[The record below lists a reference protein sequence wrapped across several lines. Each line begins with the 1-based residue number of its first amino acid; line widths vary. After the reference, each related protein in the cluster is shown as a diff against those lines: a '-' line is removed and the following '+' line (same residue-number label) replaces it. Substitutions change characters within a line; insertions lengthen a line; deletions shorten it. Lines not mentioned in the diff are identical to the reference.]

1 MELCDLLAEDSSVL
15 SHGLSL
21 LWSQCPSLES
31 FSDTGFRPTV
41 RQVNGILAAA
51 RYLSR
56 SKDPENLDGLLALVL
71 QFVATI
77 PSISRNE
84 AWPVLFSPEVFDGYF
99 KELLEYLADV
109 SVRWPRTVSSVSIA
123 LTDFVLNVTEESEQ
137 NSEGSARWMR
147 YPAVRS
153 LLTALASNF
162 AALDSADAESLANC
176 ILRDWLLLPTA
187 PMESSGRSGSS
198 QSQSAQSSPIRF
210 FYSSSSS
217 NGKSSSMKDLR
228 MMQGYMSDGATDSRV
243 STSADDSPKYDA
255 NTFFTPN
262 PTPRGTPGREPEIA
276 GSFLHMNG
284 NGSRS
289 TSSEY
294 AENHDAN
301 KRTRQLF
308 SALEGESIAALER
321 QELGFR
327 LFVQILE
334 KTGVNEELVSQ
345 LRIMAISQLGAL
357 VPLLKARFLL
367 PLLRFYCNLSHC
379 S

>member
-31 FSDTGFRPTV
+31 FSDAGFRPTV

-56 SKDPENLDGLLALVL
+56 SKEPENLDGLLALVL
-71 QFVATI
+71 QFVAAI
-77 PSISRNE
+77 PNISRHE
-84 AWPVLFSPEVFDGYF
+84 AWPVLFTPKVFDDYF
-99 KELLEYLADV
+99 KELLDYLADIAGK
-109 SVRWPRTVSSVSIA
+109 WPNAASSVSNA
-123 LTDFVLNVTEESEQ
+123 LTDLVLNITEESEES
-137 NSEGSARWMR
+137 SEVSVMWMG

-153 LLTALASNF
+153 LLQALASNF
-162 AALDSADAESLANC
+162 SALDSTDADSLANC
-176 ILRDWLLLPTA
+176 MLQYWLLLSLV
-187 PMESSGRSGSS
+187 PMERSSSS

-210 FYSSSSS
+210 FSSSSSSS

-228 MMQGYMSDGATDSRV
+228 MAQGYMSDGTTDRLSN
-243 STSADDSPKYDA
+243 SADDSPKYDA
-255 NTFFTPN
+255 SAFFTPN
-262 PTPRGTPGREPEIA
+262 STPRGTPGREPDIP

-289 TSSEY
+289 SSSEY
-294 AENHDAN
+294 ADNHDAN
-301 KRTRQLF
+301 KQTRLLF

-334 KTGVNEELVSQ
+334 KVGVNEELVSQ

-357 VPLLKARFLL
+357 VPLLKA
-367 PLLRFYCNLSHC
+367 
-379 S
+379 